1 MNNDPSTLQFIQEHA
16 NDDVRQLALAYS
28 RTSVPSHSNI
38 DMPFAL
44 DQIRGRQ
51 IARTKIPS
59 WAALDDILY
68 PPHLSM
74 EQCSSEQTARYKAQL
89 IARLFTQTNPTPP
102 YPHTL
107 APTFSFADLTGG
119 LGVDFSFILQAIKQ
133 MTPLPR
139 EGQRVGLYIE
149 RSPELCELAAHNFQ
163 ALALQGVEVR
173 CGDAIDL
180 FSLQETDV
188 RETAHI
194 IFLDPARR
202 NQHGARTYAISDCT
216 PDVLAL
222 RDQLLARCHYL
233 VLKLSPMLDWHDA
246 VQQLGSVTEVHI
258 VATQNECKELLL
270 VLKGNLQE
278 LAPNEVPSF
287 HKGGVRG
294 GSCNFPPR
302 IFCINDNQTF
312 SYIPAPSH
320 LPTSAPPHLP
330 TPAPSHLLYV
340 PNAAINKA
348 GCWSEVAKAYSVKP
362 ISANTHLFVST
373 EMVHNFPGRC
383 FRIEQ
388 VCSLNKKEIKKALQ
402 GIKRANIATR
412 NFPLTPQQLRQRLK
426 LQDGGDTYIFGIT
439 SADEKHLLL
448 VCSKASS

>member
-28 RTSVPSHSNI
+28 RTNAPTHSNI

-180 FSLQETDV
+180 FSLQETDI

-278 LAPNEVPSF
+278 LTPNEVPSF

-312 SYIPAPSH
+312 SYTPAPSAPSH
-320 LPTSAPPHLP
+320 LS

-348 GCWSEVAKAYSVKP
+348 GCWSEVAEAYSVKP